1 MTLDL
6 DLNTITV
13 AAVKATV
20 DGHLES
26 IWRASGV
33 RILRN
38 DLPFCGIRLRY
49 QNQFL
54 AMDRVLSNCKVVEK
68 STLYAQWPQKSEK
81 DERRKRYGK
90 GWDDEPVLK
99 RRSREEREGKRAE
112 KAMREAA
119 KKESSKVVENTTSSA
134 PDTSGDGQA
143 SNEWA
148 SDERP
153 DDKTEVEPEGGCA
166 GAGGEE
172 AHGLSEELAE
182 EEQDE
187 QLAEQQEQ
195 EQRPTGEVT
204 QDDPFADEDDD
215 KENREP
221 QFAPVVE
228 NRADDQRAEEWLGFD
243 ESNSGLGVELL
254 EDVLE
259 F

>member
-49 QNQFL
+49 QNRLL
-54 AMDRVLSNCKVVEK
+54 AMDRVLSSCKVGEK
-68 STLYAQWPQKSEK
+68 STLYAQWPRKSEK

-90 GWDDEPVLK
+90 GWDNEPVLK
-99 RRSREEREGKRAE
+99 RRLREEREGKRAE
-112 KAMREAA
+112 KALREAA

-134 PDTSGDGQA
+134 PDTSGDDQA
-143 SNEWA
+143 SSGWA

-153 DDKTEVEPEGGCA
+153 DDKTEVEAEGNA
-166 GAGGEE
+166 LD
-172 AHGLSEELAE
+172 LSEEFAE

-187 QLAEQQEQ
+187 QQAEQQEQ
-195 EQRPTGEVT
+195 EQRPTGEVA

-228 NRADDQRAEEWLGFD
+228 NRADDHPAEEWLAFD

-254 EDVLE
+254 EEVVE